1 MSKEDSIMDF
11 FENVKRAVSDTA
23 QTVSKTSGKVADK
36 VKTRYSIYD
45 MNGEIKRILGEIGL
59 EIYQSY
65 KNDEAELSESILEKC
80 RELDAKNEMIEA
92 AESKL
97 DSKKGTATCKNC
109 GEKIVKNA
117 VFCHKCGSRVDGG
130 EEGGV
135 TITVTE
141 E

>member
-65 KNDEAELSESILEKC
+65 KNDEAELSDSILEKC

-92 AESKL
+92 AELSPVKIAGKRSARTPFSATSAEAGL
-97 DSKKGTATCKNC
+97 TAERTAELRLPSPRN
-109 GEKIVKNA
+109 N
-117 VFCHKCGSRVDGG
+117 FP
-130 EEGGV
+130 
-135 TITVTE
+135 
-141 E
+141 